1 MKKLVKRLVLIIA
14 FLLVFGTGIYV
25 GGVLCV
31 YHYAYPMVA
40 KSISEKSY
48 GYGTSKYFSNYQE
61 DMNNTRLRMQVSIS
75 WPGLALE
82 EDLDLKTN

>member
-1 MKKLVKRLVLIIA
+1 MA

-31 YHYAYPMVA
+31 YFYAYPMIA
-40 KSISEKSY
+40 KSRSEKFY
-48 GYGTSKYFSNYQE
+48 DYGTPAYFENYQD
-61 DMNNTRLRMQVSIS
+61 DMNNTGLRMYVSTH

-82 EDLDLKTN
+82 EDLDLKTD